1 MDARKTLLDKLEA
14 LDALDE
20 DHLPVVTLD
29 EYFDGNAQ
37 EDSIAPN
44 QWGYGRPTLREI
56 HAHFQAIARRPDV
69 QGVYVGLHQ
78 DWGMAL
84 ECDDW
89 PAAENIHVISSAT
102 QADAERWLEGLEAD
116 GLITGWPYG
125 KHAAGP
131 EAGRGSRSI
140 RCAGTDSSCARPGR
154 HACLATRPGRVPA
167 CPLNSGPG
175 IQDRPRQWRDVFP
188 GQQPQPDQQGVGMS
202 GRDAERLAADGVHA
216 RPSQARHQILRAPPR
231 PAGSHKPQPAVD
243 GDPNAFS
250 SVRATACHNARACS
264 ACRAWIATTVPS
276 SSQCR
281 ASSMSSGAQ
290 ASPHDMARLSRTRR
304 FGSGATR

>member
-1 MDARKTLLDKLEA
+1 
-14 LDALDE
+14 
-20 DHLPVVTLD
+20 
-29 EYFDGNAQ
+29 
-37 EDSIAPN
+37 
-44 QWGYGRPTLREI
+44 
-56 HAHFQAIARRPDV
+56 
-69 QGVYVGLHQ
+69 
-78 DWGMAL
+78 MAL

-131 EAGRGSRSI
+131 EAGRVPGLYGVLGLILPARGP
-140 RCAGTDSSCARPGR
+140 AATPVWRPG
-154 HACLATRPGRVPA
+154 GRVPA

-216 RPSQARHQILRAPPR
+216 RPSQARHQILRAPPPADRQPQAPARRRRR
-231 PAGSHKPQPAVD
+231 PQRLQLRAGDGLPQCARMLRLPRLDRDDGAVLQPMPRQLD
-243 GDPNAFS
+243 EQ
-250 SVRATACHNARACS
+250 R
-264 ACRAWIATTVPS
+264 
-276 SSQCR
+276 R
-281 ASSMSSGAQ
+281 ASQ
-290 ASPHDMARLSRTRR
+290 PHDMARLSRTRR

>member
-1 MDARKTLLDKLEA
+1 
-14 LDALDE
+14 
-20 DHLPVVTLD
+20 
-29 EYFDGNAQ
+29 
-37 EDSIAPN
+37 
-44 QWGYGRPTLREI
+44 
-56 HAHFQAIARRPDV
+56 
-69 QGVYVGLHQ
+69 
-78 DWGMAL
+78 
-84 ECDDW
+84 
-89 PAAENIHVISSAT
+89 
-102 QADAERWLEGLEAD
+102 
-116 GLITGWPYG
+116 
-125 KHAAGP
+125 
-131 EAGRGSRSI
+131 
-140 RCAGTDSSCARPGR
+140 
-154 HACLATRPGRVPA
+154 
-167 CPLNSGPG
+167 
-175 IQDRPRQWRDVFP
+175 
-188 GQQPQPDQQGVGMS
+188 MS

>member
-188 GQQPQPDQQGVGMS
+188 
-202 GRDAERLAADGVHA
+202 
-216 RPSQARHQILRAPPR
+216 
-231 PAGSHKPQPAVD
+231 
-243 GDPNAFS
+243 
-250 SVRATACHNARACS
+250 
-264 ACRAWIATTVPS
+264 
-276 SSQCR
+276 
-281 ASSMSSGAQ
+281 ASS
-290 ASPHDMARLSRTRR
+290 RSRTSKAL
-304 FGSGATR
+304 G

>member
-131 EAGRGSRSI
+131 EAGRVPGLYGVLGLILPARGP
-140 RCAGTDSSCARPGR
+140 AATPVWRPG
-154 HACLATRPGRVPA
+154 GRVPA

-188 GQQPQPDQQGVGMS
+188 
-202 GRDAERLAADGVHA
+202 
-216 RPSQARHQILRAPPR
+216 
-231 PAGSHKPQPAVD
+231 
-243 GDPNAFS
+243 
-250 SVRATACHNARACS
+250 
-264 ACRAWIATTVPS
+264 
-276 SSQCR
+276 
-281 ASSMSSGAQ
+281 ASS
-290 ASPHDMARLSRTRR
+290 RSRTSKAL
-304 FGSGATR
+304 G

>member
-1 MDARKTLLDKLEA
+1 M
-14 LDALDE
+14 
-20 DHLPVVTLD
+20 PVVTLD
-29 EYFDGNAQ
+29 EYFDGNAR

-131 EAGRGSRSI
+131 EAGRVPGLYGVLGLILPARGP
-140 RCAGTDSSCARPGR
+140 AATPVWRPG
-154 HACLATRPGRVPA
+154 GRVPA

-188 GQQPQPDQQGVGMS
+188 
-202 GRDAERLAADGVHA
+202 
-216 RPSQARHQILRAPPR
+216 
-231 PAGSHKPQPAVD
+231 
-243 GDPNAFS
+243 
-250 SVRATACHNARACS
+250 
-264 ACRAWIATTVPS
+264 
-276 SSQCR
+276 
-281 ASSMSSGAQ
+281 ASS
-290 ASPHDMARLSRTRR
+290 RSRTSKAL
-304 FGSGATR
+304 G